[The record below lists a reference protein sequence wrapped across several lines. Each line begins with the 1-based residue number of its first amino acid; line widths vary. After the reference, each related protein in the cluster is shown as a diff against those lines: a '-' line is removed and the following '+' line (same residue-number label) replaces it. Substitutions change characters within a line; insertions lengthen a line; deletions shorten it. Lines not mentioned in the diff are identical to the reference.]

1 MSKIIDIMDN
11 VSAKKQAHHT
21 DIQDE
26 IAKTYFH
33 VPANK
38 KGKPKINKWKP
49 VLPWLIA
56 ALAISLSLATLVFKS
71 SIDIKVRVLGEIPFF
86 ASGSGEYGLVEAV
99 DKGIFFIRGGEPN
112 KEMIKNIYF
121 SGDGREFS
129 AAKPDEVVLCNVRG
143 SGWANYTIELKE
155 PVDLNKLDIKYTAK
169 GSRGDEYLTLVIVDS
184 NNRSYRMEKDIS
196 SALSK
201 EWQKYTMNFRRV
213 KKAVD
218 ISNIAKIKFEFGNL
232 TAGNYPNAV
241 MFLKDIY
248 ITKARRLKWL

>member
-56 ALAISLSLATLVFKS
+56 ALAISLSLATLMFKS

-86 ASGSGEYGLVEAV
+86 APGSGEYGLAEAV

-112 KEMIKNIYF
+112 KEIIKNIYF

-143 SGWANYTIELKE
+143 SGWANYTIELKR
-155 PVDLNKLDIKYTAK
+155 PIDLSSLYMKYTGK
-169 GSRGDEYLTLVIVDS
+169 G
-184 NNRSYRMEKDIS
+184 
-196 SALSK
+196 
-201 EWQKYTMNFRRV
+201 
-213 KKAVD
+213 
-218 ISNIAKIKFEFGNL
+218 IKG
-232 TAGNYPNAV
+232 G
-241 MFLKDIY
+241 K
-248 ITKARRLKWL
+248 